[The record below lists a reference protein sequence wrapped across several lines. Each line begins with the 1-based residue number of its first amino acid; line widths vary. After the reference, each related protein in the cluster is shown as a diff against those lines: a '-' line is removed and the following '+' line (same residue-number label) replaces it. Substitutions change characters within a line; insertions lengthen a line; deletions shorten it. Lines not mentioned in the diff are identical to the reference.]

1 MYMNK
6 LKKIIF
12 GEGVE
17 EISSVYM
24 VDSCTSLTTIQL
36 PGTLRLIDK
45 PSVFAGAPALT
56 QITLPEG
63 LQFGENAVNMFK
75 DCTSLQSITLPASVT
90 KIPSRMFSGCTN
102 LQSVRA
108 NGTITEVGNYA
119 FYDSDNDAG
128 CELLTEI
135 PDLSQVTSMGTSA
148 FRSCKGLRDVSVNL
162 SSLTEIPAYAFTY
175 TSANITAFSEN
186 LQSIGKWALIYCSV
200 AGNSDDGMTFT
211 FPETLTFIDTYAF
224 YAGNLP
230 EMVVLPDTIT
240 QVAANAFSDV
250 SGIREFWIGSGVT
263 VINEGTFVAEG
274 IQKITVNNSKD
285 ALTTPEN
292 FPQGVEIEYLF
303 ASIGEVGDTIS
314 DREGAPT
321 LQEAVNDAGEGET
334 ITIEKDVKLAET
346 LHILSGKNVTITC
359 KDTFTVLGDSKEKIR
374 NLIEVEAGASVTFAG
389 SLVLSGRYNSN
400 SIIAAKGQVTLTG
413 NAAVSNG
420 RIANGYTGIIDI
432 SGANAGF
439 TMNGG
444 TVEKNSVNGQ
454 ACGTIR
460 VSEGASVQI
469 QGGAIQNNKIARENN
484 FNSSAGILL
493 LGSSKGSMSGGTISG
508 NSSYRG
514 SAIMLYS
521 SSGEGHAAFTLSG
534 GTVSGNHWAKEEIG
548 LSGAGAVYIEGDA
561 SFQMNGGSITG
572 NSGEVGG
579 GVAVADSGIYSSP
592 YNTEFV
598 MTGGEI
604 SGNSA
609 VSAGGGIY
617 SYSDGVS
624 LMGGSITGNSAGK
637 MGGGIYS
644 EGNTTAYST
653 LYMENA
659 CITGNS
665 AEQGGG
671 LWLCPTGD
679 AKVHV
684 KNGGIIHGNT
694 AGSVGDDV
702 VSAPSSG
709 ENYSLTL
716 ADRVPGGGRV
726 LWYTDGSVYM
736 GSGGSP
742 YPSVGSEP
750 RYNENSQTNEVHGLT
765 KGAALK
771 AIIEGAALE
780 LAVSHTSLTISG
792 NSAKYGGGV
801 AANGGV
807 IIGEDSDSMDIPVE
821 KRWEHGENPEES
833 RPDAIAVSLY
843 NEGGV
848 LLETM
853 TLTAENNWKG
863 VFAGLPVGTYTIEE
877 AEVPGYT
884 TEITGNSENG
894 FVIKNTFQP
903 LPKGSLTVT
912 KTVEGSGGIKMRS
925 STLR

>member
-1 MYMNK
+1 MKLLDYLKICKSSPQKEKVKRKALSVLLSATVLLATGLSEMSAGTAHVYAAETLSSETETAAQTEQPQTEPKTETLPSETETAAQTEQPQTEPKTEMLPSETETAAQTEQSETEPKTETLPSETETEPKTEALPPETETEPKTETLPSETETAAQTEQSESVSEGTSPENESEPESGSELPEEETELSAAVREFLDSVKALPETITQENAEEVERLLAICDAAYQKLTREEKAFPEVVEAFEKVQELLDIVAYKTEYGEQVTIDGITYKFDFDTDTRTAALDDILEPEKQTAVKVPEKVTYQGEEYTVTKSKLSWRSSKGYRDNVTELILPDTITEITGNFRQFRQLESITIPGSVKAFKADNAFMYMNK

-36 PGTLRLIDK
+36 PDTLRLIDK

-56 QITLPEG
+56 QITFPEG
-63 LQFGENAVNMFK
+63 LQFGQNAVNMFK

-90 KIPSRMFSGCTN
+90 KIPSSMFSGCTN

-186 LQSIGKWALIYCSV
+186 LQSIGKWALIYCSI

-263 VINEGTFVAEG
+263 VINEGAFVAEG

-444 TVEKNSVNGQ
+444 TVEKNSVNG
-454 ACGTIR
+454 
-460 VSEGASVQI
+460 
-469 QGGAIQNNKIARENN
+469 
-484 FNSSAGILL
+484 
-493 LGSSKGSMSGGTISG
+493 
-508 NSSYRG
+508 
-514 SAIMLYS
+514 
-521 SSGEGHAAFTLSG
+521 
-534 GTVSGNHWAKEEIG
+534 
-548 LSGAGAVYIEGDA
+548 
-561 SFQMNGGSITG
+561 
-572 NSGEVGG
+572 
-579 GVAVADSGIYSSP
+579 
-592 YNTEFV
+592 
-598 MTGGEI
+598 
-604 SGNSA
+604 
-609 VSAGGGIY
+609 
-617 SYSDGVS
+617 
-624 LMGGSITGNSAGK
+624 
-637 MGGGIYS
+637 
-644 EGNTTAYST
+644 
-653 LYMENA
+653 
-659 CITGNS
+659 
-665 AEQGGG
+665 
-671 LWLCPTGD
+671 
-679 AKVHV
+679 
-684 KNGGIIHGNT
+684 
-694 AGSVGDDV
+694 
-702 VSAPSSG
+702 
-709 ENYSLTL
+709 
-716 ADRVPGGGRV
+716 
-726 LWYTDGSVYM
+726 
-736 GSGGSP
+736 
-742 YPSVGSEP
+742 
-750 RYNENSQTNEVHGLT
+750 
-765 KGAALK
+765 
-771 AIIEGAALE
+771 
-780 LAVSHTSLTISG
+780 
-792 NSAKYGGGV
+792 
-801 AANGGV
+801 
-807 IIGEDSDSMDIPVE
+807 
-821 KRWEHGENPEES
+821 
-833 RPDAIAVSLY
+833 
-843 NEGGV
+843 
-848 LLETM
+848 
-853 TLTAENNWKG
+853 
-863 VFAGLPVGTYTIEE
+863 
-877 AEVPGYT
+877 
-884 TEITGNSENG
+884 
-894 FVIKNTFQP
+894 
-903 LPKGSLTVT
+903 
-912 KTVEGSGGIKMRS
+912 
-925 STLR
+925 